1 MKKIRKAFSL
11 LEVLIGVL
19 LLSLICLFLF
29 PSLYTNL
36 EASYRSKDDANL
48 TFILQEALETNRD
61 MAIGRKTQIINGKEI
76 DISVESYENQNF
88 NSNKYKKI
96 KASFGDKSLE
106 LIEVD
111 NDEEEGL

>member
-1 MKKIRKAFSL
+1 MKNNRKAFSL

-48 TFILQEALETNRD
+48 TFILQEAIETNRD
-61 MAIGRKTQIINGKEI
+61 MPIGSKTQIINGKEI
-76 DISVESYENQNF
+76 DLSIESYQNQ
-88 NSNKYKKI
+88 SLEPNKYKKI
-96 KASFGDKSLE
+96 KATYGDKSLE

-111 NDEEEGL
+111 NDEQKGL